1 MNRLTFDILRAQ
13 AFALA
18 LIVLVLSTG
27 FTYQRDVCSNINAQS
42 LFVVES
48 QSACCC
54 TASTVTE
61 ACMCTQAQGGSCG
74 LSFSKYIQ
82 FNFEVPPTHLDESL
96 GQLLG
101 VDSQSRLSVI
111 LTYTTLK
118 YKSAHYVTPPP
129 KSSREILCHHSVLL
143 I

>member
-1 MNRLTFDILRAQ
+1 MNRISFNILRAQ
-13 AFALA
+13 AFALG

-27 FTYQRDVCSNINAQS
+27 FTYQRDVCPNKNAQS
-42 LFVVES
+42 LCVVEV

-54 TASTVTE
+54 MASSATE
-61 ACMCTQAQGGSCG
+61 ACVCSQAQGGSCG

-96 GQLLG
+96 VQLLHVG
-101 VDSQSRLSVI
+101 SRSLLSVI
-111 LTYTTLK
+111 LTHTTLK
-118 YKSAHYVTPPP
+118 YKSSHYVTPPP
-129 KSSREILCHHSVLL
+129 KSSREILCHHSVLV